1 MAWLQKV
8 ILALVV
14 IFLILVA
21 LIFSLNNQETVSLNF
36 LFFQT
41 ASYGVAFWL
50 ILAFVAGAVIGIM
63 VTTVA
68 TLKVS
73 AERRQL
79 RRKLSQA
86 EKSLNKASSEPAR
99 TH

>member
-14 IFLILVA
+14 IFLILMA

-50 ILAFVAGAVIGIM
+50 ILAFVGGALTGIL
-63 VTTVA
+63 VTVVA
-68 TLKVS
+68 TLRVS

-79 RRKLSQA
+79 RRRLSQA
-86 EKSLNKASSEPAR
+86 EKSLNKANPDPAR
-99 TH
+99 TR